1 MQLLN
6 GLLEWTLWQEGLF
19 VLASTHLTIVSVTL
33 YLHRCQAHRAVDL
46 HPLISHVFRLW
57 LWLTTAMVT
66 RQWVAVHRKHHA
78 KTETG
83 EDPHSPQVLGIW
95 QVMLQGAELYA
106 RAARDPEISHEY
118 GHGTP
123 NDFIERH
130 VYSRYSN
137 LGIIILLIAF
147 VALFGS
153 MGLTYW
159 AIQMIWIPIF
169 AAGFINGVGH
179 YWGYRNFET
188 DDSATNLMNVAFVV
202 GGEEL
207 HNNHHAYPSSAKF
220 SIRPW
225 EFDLGWGYIWLLK
238 SVGLASV
245 RKVAPRPLASD
256 RYSTTLDLEAVSAM
270 VSSRLHLMADYAHK
284 VTLPILRKEMGLADN
299 VYKRALSRIKKT
311 LILEPDQ
318 VSHAKLHELNKVLAD
333 SEQLR
338 VVYEYQQ
345 QLKQL
350 WRQRYENNEGL
361 LHALAEWCQMAEQT
375 GIEILQDFA
384 QSLKG
389 YRLQPVYNY
398 AK

>member
-1 MQLLN
+1 MQILN
-6 GLLEWTLWQEGLF
+6 GLLEWSLWQEVLF
-19 VLASTHLTIVSVTL
+19 VIASTHLTIVSVTL
-33 YLHRCQAHRAVDL
+33 YLHRCQAHRALDL
-46 HPLISHVFRLW
+46 HPLVSHVFRLW

-78 KTETG
+78 KTETA

-95 QVMLQGAELYA
+95 QVMTQGAELYA
-106 RAARDPEISHEY
+106 RAARDPEISREY
-118 GHGTP
+118 GHGAP
-123 NDFIERH
+123 NDFIERQL
-130 VYSRYSN
+130 YSRYSN
-137 LGIIILLIAF
+137 LGIILLLVAF
-147 VALFGS
+147 VVLFGA

-188 DDSATNLMNVAFVV
+188 EDAATNLMNVAFVV

-207 HNNHHAYPSSAKF
+207 HNNHHAYPGSAKF

-245 RKVAPRPLASD
+245 RKVAPRPLPSDAAS
-256 RYSTTLDLEAVSAM
+256 TALDIEAVSAM
-270 VSSRLHLMADYAHK
+270 VSSRLHVMAGYAQK
-284 VTLPILRKEMGLADN
+284 VTLPILQKEMRLADG
-299 VYKRALSRIKKT
+299 VYKSALNRIKKT
-311 LILEPDQ
+311 LILEPAQ
-318 VSHAKLHELNKVLAD
+318 VSHAKLHELNEVLAD

-338 VVYEYQQ
+338 VVYECQQ

-361 LHALAEWCQMAEQT
+361 LRALAAWCQMAEQT

-384 QSLKG
+384 QSLRG

>member
-1 MQLLN
+1 MQILN
-6 GLLEWTLWQEGLF
+6 GLLEWSLWQEVLF
-19 VLASTHLTIVSVTL
+19 VIASTHLTIVSVTL
-33 YLHRCQAHRAVDL
+33 YLHRCQAHRALDL
-46 HPLISHVFRLW
+46 HPLVSHVFRLW

-78 KTETG
+78 KTETA
-83 EDPHSPQVLGIW
+83 EDPHSPQVLGIG
-95 QVMLQGAELYA
+95 QVMTQGAELYA
-106 RAARDPEISHEY
+106 RAARDPEISREY
-118 GHGTP
+118 GHGAP
-123 NDFIERH
+123 NDFIERQL
-130 VYSRYSN
+130 YSRYSN
-137 LGIIILLIAF
+137 LGIILLLVAF
-147 VALFGS
+147 VALFGA

-188 DDSATNLMNVAFVV
+188 EDAATNLMNVAFVV

-207 HNNHHAYPSSAKF
+207 HNNHHAYPGSAKF

-245 RKVAPRPLASD
+245 RKVAPRPLPSDAAS
-256 RYSTTLDLEAVSAM
+256 TALDIEAVSAM
-270 VSSRLHLMADYAHK
+270 VSSRLHVMADYAQK
-284 VTLPILRKEMGLADN
+284 VTLPILQKEMRLADG
-299 VYKRALSRIKKT
+299 VYKSALNRIKKT
-311 LILEPDQ
+311 LILEPAQ
-318 VSHAKLHELNKVLAD
+318 VSHAKLHELNEVLAD

-338 VVYEYQQ
+338 VVYECQQ

-361 LHALAEWCQMAEQT
+361 LRALAAWCQMAEQT

-384 QSLKG
+384 QSLRG

>member
-1 MQLLN
+1 
-6 GLLEWTLWQEGLF
+6 
-19 VLASTHLTIVSVTL
+19 
-33 YLHRCQAHRAVDL
+33 
-46 HPLISHVFRLW
+46 
-57 LWLTTAMVT
+57 
-66 RQWVAVHRKHHA
+66 
-78 KTETG
+78 
-83 EDPHSPQVLGIW
+83 
-95 QVMLQGAELYA
+95 
-106 RAARDPEISHEY
+106 
-118 GHGTP
+118 
-123 NDFIERH
+123 
-130 VYSRYSN
+130 
-137 LGIIILLIAF
+137 
-147 VALFGS
+147 
-153 MGLTYW
+153 MG
-159 AIQMIWIPIF
+159 
-169 AAGFINGVGH
+169 V
-179 YWGYRNFET
+179 R
-188 DDSATNLMNVAFVV
+188 
-202 GGEEL
+202 
-207 HNNHHAYPSSAKF
+207 
-220 SIRPW
+220 
-225 EFDLGWGYIWLLK
+225 LGWGYIWLLK

>member
-1 MQLLN
+1 MQILN
-6 GLLEWTLWQEGLF
+6 GLLEWSLWQEVLF
-19 VLASTHLTIVSVTL
+19 VIASTHLTIVSVTL
-33 YLHRCQAHRAVDL
+33 YLHRCQAHRALDL
-46 HPLISHVFRLW
+46 HPLVSHVFRLW

-78 KTETG
+78 KTETA

-95 QVMLQGAELYA
+95 QVMTQGAELYA
-106 RAARDPEISHEY
+106 RAARDPEISREY
-118 GHGTP
+118 GHGAP
-123 NDFIERH
+123 NDFIERQL
-130 VYSRYSN
+130 YSRYSN
-137 LGIIILLIAF
+137 LGIILLLVAF
-147 VALFGS
+147 VALFGA

-188 DDSATNLMNVAFVV
+188 EDAATNLMNVAFVV

-207 HNNHHAYPSSAKF
+207 HNNHHAYPGSAKF

-245 RKVAPRPLASD
+245 RKVAPRPLPSDAAS
-256 RYSTTLDLEAVSAM
+256 TALDIEAVSAM
-270 VSSRLHLMADYAHK
+270 VSSRLHVMADYAQK
-284 VTLPILRKEMGLADN
+284 VTLPILQKEMRLADG
-299 VYKRALSRIKKT
+299 VYKSALNRIKKT
-311 LILEPDQ
+311 LILEPAQ
-318 VSHAKLHELNKVLAD
+318 VSHAKLHELNEVLAD

-338 VVYEYQQ
+338 VVYECQQ

-361 LHALAEWCQMAEQT
+361 LRALAAWCQMAEQT

-384 QSLKG
+384 QSLRG

>member
-1 MQLLN
+1 MQIVD
-6 GLLEWTLWQEGLF
+6 GLLELTLWQECLF
-19 VLASTHLTIVSVTL
+19 VLASTHLTIVAVTL
-33 YLHRCQAHRAVDL
+33 YLHRCQAHRAIDL
-46 HPLISHVFRLW
+46 HPLVSNVFRLW

-78 KTETG
+78 KTETA
-83 EDPHSPQVLGIW
+83 EDPHSPQVYGIW
-95 QVMLQGAELYA
+95 QVMTQGAELYA
-106 RAARDPEISHEY
+106 RAARDPEISREY
-118 GHGTP
+118 GHGAP
-123 NDFIERH
+123 SDFIERN
-130 VYSRYSN
+130 VYSRYPN
-137 LGIIILLIAF
+137 VGIIILLIAF
-147 VALFGS
+147 IALFGS
-153 MGLTYW
+153 LGLTYW

-169 AAGFINGVGH
+169 AAGFINGAGH

-188 DDSATNLMNVAFVV
+188 DDAATNLVNVAFIV

-220 SIRPW
+220 SIRKW
-225 EFDLGWGYIWLLK
+225 EFDLGWGYIWILK
-238 SVGLASV
+238 NLGLASV
-245 RKVAPRPLASD
+245 RKVAPRPLLSD
-256 RYSTTLDLEAVSAM
+256 GHSVALDLEAVSAI
-270 VSSRLHLMADYAHK
+270 VSSRLHLMADYAQK
-284 VTLPILRKEMGLADN
+284 VTLPVLHKEMGLADR
-299 VYKRALSRIKKT
+299 VYKRALHRIKKT
-311 LILEPDQ
+311 LILEPAH
-318 VSHAKLHELNKVLAD
+318 VSHAKLNELNEVLAT

-350 WRQRYENNEGL
+350 WRQRYQNNEGL

-389 YRLQPVYNY
+389 YRLEPVYKY

>member
-95 QVMLQGAELYA
+95 QVMSQGAELYA

>member
-1 MQLLN
+1 MQILN
-6 GLLEWTLWQEGLF
+6 GLLEWSLWQEVLF
-19 VLASTHLTIVSVTL
+19 VIASTHLTIVSVTL
-33 YLHRCQAHRAVDL
+33 YLHRCQAHRALDL
-46 HPLISHVFRLW
+46 HPLVSHVFRLW

-78 KTETG
+78 KTETA

-95 QVMLQGAELYA
+95 QVMTQGAELYA
-106 RAARDPEISHEY
+106 RAARDPEISREY
-118 GHGTP
+118 GHGAP
-123 NDFIERH
+123 NDFIERQL
-130 VYSRYSN
+130 YSRYSN
-137 LGIIILLIAF
+137 LGIILLLVAF
-147 VALFGS
+147 VVLFGA

-188 DDSATNLMNVAFVV
+188 EDAATNLMNVAFVV

-207 HNNHHAYPSSAKF
+207 HNNHHAYPGSAKF

-245 RKVAPRPLASD
+245 RKVAPRPLPSDAAS
-256 RYSTTLDLEAVSAM
+256 TALDIEAVSAM
-270 VSSRLHLMADYAHK
+270 VSSRLHVMADYAQK
-284 VTLPILRKEMGLADN
+284 VTLPILQKEMRLADG
-299 VYKRALSRIKKT
+299 VYKSALNRIKKT
-311 LILEPDQ
+311 LILEPAQ
-318 VSHAKLHELNKVLAD
+318 VSHAKLHELNEVLAD

-338 VVYEYQQ
+338 VVYECQQ

-361 LHALAEWCQMAEQT
+361 LRALAAWCQMAEQT

-384 QSLKG
+384 QSLRG

>member
-1 MQLLN
+1 MQILN
-6 GLLEWTLWQEGLF
+6 GLLEWSLWQEVLF
-19 VLASTHLTIVSVTL
+19 VIASTHLTIVSVTL
-33 YLHRCQAHRAVDL
+33 YLHRCQAHRALDL
-46 HPLISHVFRLW
+46 HPLVSHVFRLW

-78 KTETG
+78 KTETA

-95 QVMLQGAELYA
+95 QVMTQGAELYA
-106 RAARDPEISHEY
+106 RAARDPEISREY
-118 GHGTP
+118 GHGAP
-123 NDFIERH
+123 NDFIERQL
-130 VYSRYSN
+130 YSRYSN
-137 LGIIILLIAF
+137 LGIILLLVAF
-147 VALFGS
+147 VALFGA

-188 DDSATNLMNVAFVV
+188 EDAATNLMNVAFVV

-207 HNNHHAYPSSAKF
+207 HNNHHAYPGSAKF

-245 RKVAPRPLASD
+245 RKVAPRPLPSDAAS
-256 RYSTTLDLEAVSAM
+256 TALDIEAVSAM
-270 VSSRLHLMADYAHK
+270 VSSRLHVMADYAQK
-284 VTLPILRKEMGLADN
+284 VTLPILQKEMRLADG
-299 VYKRALSRIKKT
+299 VYKSALNRIKKT
-311 LILEPDQ
+311 LILEPAQ
-318 VSHAKLHELNKVLAD
+318 VSHAKLHELNEVLAD

-338 VVYEYQQ
+338 VVYECQQ

-361 LHALAEWCQMAEQT
+361 LCALAAWCQMAEQT

-384 QSLKG
+384 QSLRG

>member
-6 GLLEWTLWQEGLF
+6 GLLEWALWQEGLF

-78 KTETG
+78 KTETD

-95 QVMLQGAELYA
+95 QVMSQGAELYA
-106 RAARDPEISHEY
+106 RAARDPEISREY

-123 NDFIERH
+123 NDFIERY

-137 LGIIILLIAF
+137 LGIIILLITF

-188 DDSATNLMNVAFVV
+188 DDAATNLTNVAFVV

-245 RKVAPRPLASD
+245 RKVAPRPLAS
-256 RYSTTLDLEAVSAM
+256 THGFTALDIEAVSAM

-284 VTLPILRKEMGLADN
+284 VTLPILRKEMQLADN

-318 VSHAKLHELNKVLAD
+318 VSHAKLYELNQVLAD

-338 VVYEYQQ
+338 VVYECQQ

>member
-1 MQLLN
+1 MQILN
-6 GLLEWTLWQEGLF
+6 GLLEWSLWQEVLF
-19 VLASTHLTIVSVTL
+19 VIASTHLTIVSVTL
-33 YLHRCQAHRAVDL
+33 YLHRCQAHRALDL
-46 HPLISHVFRLW
+46 HPLVSHVFRLW

-78 KTETG
+78 KTETA
-83 EDPHSPQVLGIW
+83 EDPHSPQVLGIG
-95 QVMLQGAELYA
+95 QVMTQGAELYA
-106 RAARDPEISHEY
+106 RAARDPEISREY
-118 GHGTP
+118 GHGAP
-123 NDFIERH
+123 NDFIERQL
-130 VYSRYSN
+130 YSRYSN
-137 LGIIILLIAF
+137 LGIILLLVAF
-147 VALFGS
+147 VVLFGA

-188 DDSATNLMNVAFVV
+188 EDAATNLMNVAFVV

-207 HNNHHAYPSSAKF
+207 HNNHHAYPGSAKF

-245 RKVAPRPLASD
+245 RKVAPRPLPSDAAS
-256 RYSTTLDLEAVSAM
+256 TALDIEAVSAM
-270 VSSRLHLMADYAHK
+270 VSSRLHVMAGYAQK
-284 VTLPILRKEMGLADN
+284 VTLPILQKEMRLADG
-299 VYKRALSRIKKT
+299 VYKSALNRIKKT
-311 LILEPDQ
+311 LILEPAQ
-318 VSHAKLHELNKVLAD
+318 VSHAKLHELNEVLAD

-338 VVYEYQQ
+338 VVYECQQ

-361 LHALAEWCQMAEQT
+361 LRALAAWCQMAEQT

-384 QSLKG
+384 QSLRG

>member
-1 MQLLN
+1 MQILN
-6 GLLEWTLWQEGLF
+6 GLLEWSLWQEVLF
-19 VLASTHLTIVSVTL
+19 VIASTHLTIVSVTL
-33 YLHRCQAHRAVDL
+33 YLHRCQAHRALDL
-46 HPLISHVFRLW
+46 HPLVSHVFRLW

-78 KTETG
+78 KTETA

-95 QVMLQGAELYA
+95 QVMTQGAELYA
-106 RAARDPEISHEY
+106 RAARDPEISREY
-118 GHGTP
+118 GHGAP
-123 NDFIERH
+123 NDFIERQL
-130 VYSRYSN
+130 YSRYSN
-137 LGIIILLIAF
+137 LGIILLLVAF
-147 VALFGS
+147 VALFGA

-188 DDSATNLMNVAFVV
+188 EDAATNLMNVAFVV

-207 HNNHHAYPSSAKF
+207 HNNHHAYPGSAKF

-245 RKVAPRPLASD
+245 RKVAPRPLPSDAAS
-256 RYSTTLDLEAVSAM
+256 TALDIEAVSAM
-270 VSSRLHLMADYAHK
+270 VSSRLHVMADYAQK
-284 VTLPILRKEMGLADN
+284 VTLPILQKEMRLADG
-299 VYKRALSRIKKT
+299 VYKSALNRIKKT
-311 LILEPDQ
+311 LILEPAQ
-318 VSHAKLHELNKVLAD
+318 VSHAKLHELNEVLAD

-338 VVYEYQQ
+338 VVYECQQ

-361 LHALAEWCQMAEQT
+361 LRALAAWCQMAEQT
-375 GIEILQDFA
+375 GIEILRDFA
-384 QSLKG
+384 QSLRG

>member
-1 MQLLN
+1 MQILN
-6 GLLEWTLWQEGLF
+6 GLLEWSLWQEVLF
-19 VLASTHLTIVSVTL
+19 VIASTHLTIVSVTL
-33 YLHRCQAHRAVDL
+33 YLHRCQAHRALDL
-46 HPLISHVFRLW
+46 HPLVSHVFRLW

-78 KTETG
+78 KTETA
-83 EDPHSPQVLGIW
+83 EDPHSPQVLGIG
-95 QVMLQGAELYA
+95 QVMTQGAELYA
-106 RAARDPEISHEY
+106 RAARDPEISREY
-118 GHGTP
+118 GHGAP
-123 NDFIERH
+123 NDFIERQL
-130 VYSRYSN
+130 YSRYSN
-137 LGIIILLIAF
+137 LGIILLLVAF
-147 VALFGS
+147 VVLFGA

-188 DDSATNLMNVAFVV
+188 EDAATNLMNVAFVV

-207 HNNHHAYPSSAKF
+207 HNNHHAYPGSAKF

-245 RKVAPRPLASD
+245 RKVAPRPLPSDAAS
-256 RYSTTLDLEAVSAM
+256 TALDIEAVSAM
-270 VSSRLHLMADYAHK
+270 VSSRLHVMADYAQK
-284 VTLPILRKEMGLADN
+284 VTLPILQKEMRLADG
-299 VYKRALSRIKKT
+299 VYKSALNRIKKT
-311 LILEPDQ
+311 LILEPAQ
-318 VSHAKLHELNKVLAD
+318 VSHAKLHELNEVLAD

-338 VVYEYQQ
+338 VVYECQQ

-361 LHALAEWCQMAEQT
+361 LRALAAWCQMAEQT

-384 QSLKG
+384 QSLRG